1 MKDELII
8 PKRIKAWAELRPRLS
23 QLLNSAYGDAMLRAF
38 EELDTG
44 LLYQSPTHGQ
54 GHIERTLLFGALI
67 AQNEGLSE
75 KDTRMVLLC
84 CSYHD
89 IGRVD
94 DHYDLEHG
102 KRSAE
107 KIGASAEL
115 SALFDDCAV
124 AQAAIA
130 AHAVPDAQMEEMKTA
145 YGNTDYERYFLIAR
159 CLKDADNLDRVRIFD
174 LEERFLRFEGTRKM
188 VPLANWVLESYLRKP
203 TILCYGDS
211 NTYGYNSANCGRFPQ
226 YIRWPGVLQR
236 RLGSEYC
243 VVEEGLNGRTTAFPK
258 NGEIWKSGL
267 YAFEAVAGSH
277 FPIDVLA
284 IMLGTNDCAAELD
297 LSAEEITAGLEKIII
312 RAKSFLHEKQGYQ
325 PYIIIIAPPA
335 IEESIYDGPFFEEMN
350 ARSLEVSAALPEHYR
365 ALAEKY
371 GCDFINLNGTLHF
384 SKIDSEHLR
393 GLDHHILAR
402 MVQKVI
408 EGKNLL

>member
-1 MKDELII
+1 MNEKLII
-8 PKRIKAWAELRPRLS
+8 PKRIQSWSKLRPKLAL
-23 QLLNSAYGDAMLRAF
+23 LLNSPYGSALMQAY
-38 EELDTG
+38 EELDTE
-44 LLYQSPTHGQ
+44 LLYQSATHGQ
-54 GHIERTLLFGALI
+54 GHIERTMLFGAMI

-89 IGRVD
+89 IGRID

-102 KRSAE
+102 RRSADR
-107 KIGASAEL
+107 IGASAEL
-115 SALFDDCAV
+115 KALFDDCAV

-130 AHAVPDAQMEEMKTA
+130 AHAVPDAQMDEMKSL

-174 LEERFLRFEGTRKM
+174 LEERFLRFESTKKM
-188 VPLANWVLESYLRKP
+188 VPLAEWVLERYLKKP
-203 TILCYGDS
+203 TILCFGDS
-211 NTYGYNSANCGRFPQ
+211 NTYGYNSANCGRFPK
-226 YIRWPGVLQR
+226 YIRWPGVLQM
-236 RLGSEYC
+236 RLGDEYC
-243 VVEEGLNGRTTAFPK
+243 VIEEGLNGRTTAFPK

-312 RAKSFLHEKQGYQ
+312 RAKSFLHEKQGYA

-335 IEESIYDGPFFEEMN
+335 IEKSIYEGPFSEEMN
-350 ARSLEVSAALPEHYR
+350 ARSLEVSAQLPEHYS

-371 GCDFINLNGTLHF
+371 GCDFINLNGVLCF
-384 SKIDSEHLR
+384 SKIDSEHFR
-393 GLDHHILAR
+393 GLDRHRIAR
-402 MVQKVI
+402 MVQGVVESK
-408 EGKNLL
+408 KLL